1 MVVVLII
8 AVLTIPI
15 SAFAATLKRG
25 NDFWYSTGN
34 VSGETFAVDGNTAY
48 CVNPLQPIPG
58 NGNYTPTQLNNDSL
72 MKVLYYGYGGIGFN
86 NTIKAKM
93 DSYHNNQNINV
104 TGKDLYYGL
113 TRRCAA
119 KAYGSNYKFSY
130 YADWNNAIDN
140 FYAYVQALPKP
151 SGCKVYIIN
160 QNNTTQAIAYLVE
173 DEKII
178 LQLQKQSSNTSISN
192 NNACYSLAG
201 AVYGIYTDAACTKK
215 VGEITTNASGFA
227 AYSKSVYIGTYYA
240 KEITAPKG
248 FALSREVLTFK
259 KTNGTD
265 SATGL
270 NVYKATALEN
280 PKNDPVNIVLRKESK
295 NGKALAG
302 AEFTINYYDT
312 LDDVTGKTPKAH
324 WVVKTDADGYAGL
337 DQAYLVEGSAFYHT
351 GSGNPCI
358 PIGTVTIQE
367 TKAPAGFVIDNEL
380 HIFKITDEGSATDT
394 EFVETFNMPTLKN
407 DPFTV
412 SFDKKDESGKLL
424 AGAQVQL
431 LDSSKK
437 VVAEWTTTAEPYVIS
452 EELVVG
458 ETYTYHEVKAPDGYK
473 LADDVTF
480 TFDGTKDLSVSMMD
494 LKTETYITK
503 TDITGSNEIEGA
515 TLTVAKADNLST
527 PIDEW
532 VSQKEPHIIKGL
544 LYGKE
549 YVLTEKIPAAGY
561 VTANSITFSLNDD
574 GSVTEVTMKDEVTK
588 VEIIKVDS
596 KNQPLAG
603 VKLQILDDKNSVVVP
618 TWTTDGNPYRVD
630 GKLIVGKTY
639 RLHEVSTLPN
649 YKLADDV
656 EFTVLDTAEV
666 QTVKM
671 VNTLS
676 SGSVTLK
683 KRNDKNGSLA
693 GSQWQLFTADDKA
706 ISVTQTGSG
715 VYQIYE
721 NSQLKTMDT
730 DQYGNLRVGD
740 LPLGDYYFVE
750 TKAADGTMPY
760 AKKVTFTVSENTL
773 NPEVTVKDYKTVMY
787 NTGSIGITPFYLAG
801 AAGIAAIAIGTGV
814 YLFLRKRQ
822 HMTPPFS
829 KATTNKN
836 VFNRREKV
844 PTGTKSTNKN
854 RSEK

>member
-130 YADWNNAIDN
+130 YDDWNNAIDN

-215 VGEITTNASGFA
+215 VGEITTNANGFA
-227 AYSKSVYIGTYYA
+227 AYNKSVYIGTYYA

-337 DQAYLVEGSAFYHT
+337 DHAYLVEGSAFYQT

-412 SFDKKDESGKLL
+412 SLDKKDESGKLL

-437 VVAEWTTTAEPYVIS
+437 VVAEWTTTTEPYVLS

-515 TLTVAKADNLST
+515 TLTVAEADNLST

-596 KNQPLAG
+596 KNQPLTG

-671 VNTLS
+671 VNTFS

-715 VYQIYE
+715 IYQIYE

-730 DQYGNLRVGD
+730 DQYGNLHVGD
-740 LPLGDYYFVE
+740 LPLGDYYFLE

-787 NTGSIGITPFYLAG
+787 NTGSIGTTPFYLAG

-814 YLFLRKRQ
+814 YLFLRKRP

-829 KATTNKN
+829 KATTNN
-836 VFNRREKV
+836 IVFNRREKV

>member
-8 AVLTIPI
+8 AVLAIPI

-173 DEKII
+173 DERII

-201 AVYGIYTDAACTKK
+201 AVYGIFTDAACTKK

>member
-1 MVVVLII
+1 M
-8 AVLTIPI
+8 
-15 SAFAATLKRG
+15 
-25 NDFWYSTGN
+25 
-34 VSGETFAVDGNTAY
+34 
-48 CVNPLQPIPG
+48 
-58 NGNYTPTQLNNDSL
+58 
-72 MKVLYYGYGGIGFN
+72 
-86 NTIKAKM
+86 
-93 DSYHNNQNINV
+93 
-104 TGKDLYYGL
+104 
-113 TRRCAA
+113 
-119 KAYGSNYKFSY
+119 
-130 YADWNNAIDN
+130 
-140 FYAYVQALPKP
+140 
-151 SGCKVYIIN
+151 
-160 QNNTTQAIAYLVE
+160 
-173 DEKII
+173 
-178 LQLQKQSSNTSISN
+178 
-192 NNACYSLAG
+192 
-201 AVYGIYTDAACTKK
+201 
-215 VGEITTNASGFA
+215 
-227 AYSKSVYIGTYYA
+227 
-240 KEITAPKG
+240 
-248 FALSREVLTFK
+248 
-259 KTNGTD
+259 
-265 SATGL
+265 
-270 NVYKATALEN
+270 
-280 PKNDPVNIVLRKESK
+280 
-295 NGKALAG
+295 
-302 AEFTINYYDT
+302 
-312 LDDVTGKTPKAH
+312 
-324 WVVKTDADGYAGL
+324 VKTDTDGYAGL
-337 DQAYLVEGSAFYHT
+337 DQAYLVEGSAFYQT

-367 TKAPAGFVIDNEL
+367 TKAPAGYVIDNEL

-394 EFVETFNMPTLKN
+394 EYVETFNMPTLKN

-412 SFDKKDESGKLL
+412 SLDKKDESGKLL

-437 VVAEWTTTAEPYVIS
+437 VVAEWTTTAEPYVHS

-473 LADDVTF
+473 TADDITF
-480 TFDGTKDLSVSMMD
+480 TFEGNKNLNISMTD
-494 LKTETYITK
+494 FKTETHITK
-503 TDITGSNEIEGA
+503 TDITGSTEIAGA
-515 TLTVAKADNLST
+515 TLTVAEADNLST
-527 PIDEW
+527 VIDEW
-532 VSQKEPHIIKGL
+532 VSETAPHVIKGL
-544 LYGKE
+544 VSGKS
-549 YVLTEKIPAAGY
+549 YVLTEKIPAEGY
-561 VTANSITFSLNDD
+561 VTANSITFTVNTD

-656 EFTVLDTAEV
+656 EFTVNDTAEV

-730 DQYGNLRVGD
+730 DQYGNLYVGD

-814 YLFLRKRQ
+814 YLFIKKKY
-822 HMTPPFS
+822 S
-829 KATTNKN
+829 KK
-836 VFNRREKV
+836 
-844 PTGTKSTNKN
+844 
-854 RSEK
+854 

>member
-130 YADWNNAIDN
+130 YDDWNNAIDN

-215 VGEITTNASGFA
+215 VGEITTNANGFA
-227 AYSKSVYIGTYYA
+227 AYNKSVYIGTYYA

-358 PIGTVTIQE
+358 PIGTVMIQE

-412 SFDKKDESGKLL
+412 SLDKKDESGKLL

-437 VVAEWTTTAEPYVIS
+437 VVAEWTTTTEPYVLS
-452 EELVVG
+452 DELVVG

-515 TLTVAKADNLST
+515 TLTVAEADNLST
-527 PIDEW
+527 LIDEW

-666 QTVKM
+666 QAVKM

-715 VYQIYE
+715 IYQIYE

-730 DQYGNLRVGD
+730 DQYGNLHVGD

-814 YLFLRKRQ
+814 YLFIKKKY
-822 HMTPPFS
+822 S
-829 KATTNKN
+829 KK
-836 VFNRREKV
+836 
-844 PTGTKSTNKN
+844 
-854 RSEK
+854 

>member
-201 AVYGIYTDAACTKK
+201 AVYGIFTDAACTKK
-215 VGEITTNASGFA
+215 VGEITTNANGFA
-227 AYSKSVYIGTYYA
+227 AYNKSVYIGTYYA

-337 DQAYLVEGSAFYHT
+337 DQAYLVEGSAFYQT

-412 SFDKKDESGKLL
+412 SLDKKDESGKLL

-437 VVAEWTTTAEPYVIS
+437 VVAEWTTTTEPYVLS
-452 EELVVG
+452 DELVVG

-515 TLTVAKADNLST
+515 TLTVAEADNLST

-706 ISVTQTGSG
+706 VSVIQTGNG
-715 VYQIYE
+715 IYQRSE

-730 DQYGNLRVGD
+730 DQYGNLHVGD

-814 YLFLRKRQ
+814 YLFIKKKY
-822 HMTPPFS
+822 S
-829 KATTNKN
+829 KK
-836 VFNRREKV
+836 
-844 PTGTKSTNKN
+844 
-854 RSEK
+854 

>member
-8 AVLTIPI
+8 SVLTIPI

-130 YADWNNAIDN
+130 YDDWNNAIDN

-151 SGCKVYIIN
+151 SGCKVYLIN

-201 AVYGIYTDAACTKK
+201 AVYGIFTDAACTKK
-215 VGEITTNASGFA
+215 VGEITTNANGFA
-227 AYSKSVYIGTYYA
+227 AFNKSVYIGTYYA

-248 FALSREVLTFK
+248 FAFSREVLTFK

-312 LDDVTGKTPKAH
+312 LDDATGKTPKAH

-337 DQAYLVEGSAFYHT
+337 DQAYLVEGSAFYQT

-380 HIFKITDEGSATDT
+380 HIFKITDEGSATDK

-412 SFDKKDESGKLL
+412 SLDKKDESGKLL

-437 VVAEWTTTAEPYVIS
+437 VVAEWTTTTESYVLS
-452 EELVVG
+452 DELVVG

-473 LADDVTF
+473 TADDITF
-480 TFDGTKDLSVSMMD
+480 TFEGNKNLNISMTD
-494 LKTETYITK
+494 FKTETHITK
-503 TDITGSNEIEGA
+503 TDITGSTEIAGA
-515 TLTVAKADNLST
+515 TLTVTEANNLST
-527 PIDEW
+527 VIDEW
-532 VSQKEPHIIKGL
+532 VSETAPHVIKGL
-544 LYGKE
+544 VSGKS
-549 YVLTEKIPAAGY
+549 YVLTEKIPAEGY
-561 VTANSITFSLNDD
+561 VTANSITFTVNTD

-649 YKLADDV
+649 YKLAEDV

-715 VYQIYE
+715 IYQRSE

-814 YLFLRKRQ
+814 YLFIKKKN
-822 HMTPPFS
+822 S
-829 KATTNKN
+829 KK
-836 VFNRREKV
+836 
-844 PTGTKSTNKN
+844 
-854 RSEK
+854 

>member
-192 NNACYSLAG
+192 NNACYSLSG
-201 AVYGIYTDAACTKK
+201 AVYGIFTDAACTKK

-312 LDDVTGKTPKAH
+312 LDNVTGKTPKAH

-337 DQAYLVEGSAFYHT
+337 DQAYLVEGSAFYQT

-367 TKAPAGFVIDNEL
+367 TKAPAGYVIDNEL

-394 EFVETFNMPTLKN
+394 EYVETFNMPTLKN

-412 SFDKKDESGKLL
+412 SLDKKDESGKLL

-437 VVAEWTTTAEPYVIS
+437 VVAEWTTTTEPYVLS
-452 EELVVG
+452 DELVVG

-515 TLTVAKADNLST
+515 TLTVAEADNLST

-596 KNQPLAG
+596 KNKPLAG

-618 TWTTDGNPYRVD
+618 TWTTDGNPYRID

-706 ISVTQTGSG
+706 VSVIQTGNG
-715 VYQIYE
+715 IYQRSE

-730 DQYGNLRVGD
+730 DQYGNLRIGD

-814 YLFLRKRQ
+814 YLFIK
-822 HMTPPFS
+822 
-829 KATTNKN
+829 K
-836 VFNRREKV
+836 
-844 PTGTKSTNKN
+844 KSTNKN

>member
-130 YADWNNAIDN
+130 YDDWNNAIDN

-151 SGCKVYIIN
+151 SGCKVYVIN

-215 VGEITTNASGFA
+215 VGEITTNANGFA
-227 AYSKSVYIGTYYA
+227 AYNKSVYIGTYYA

-358 PIGTVTIQE
+358 PIGTVMIQE

-412 SFDKKDESGKLL
+412 SLDKKDESGKLL

-437 VVAEWTTTAEPYVIS
+437 VVAEWTTTTEPYVLS
-452 EELVVG
+452 DELVVG

-515 TLTVAKADNLST
+515 TLTVAEADNLST
-527 PIDEW
+527 LIDEW

-666 QTVKM
+666 QAVKM

-715 VYQIYE
+715 IYQIYE

-730 DQYGNLRVGD
+730 DQYGNLHVGD

-814 YLFLRKRQ
+814 YLFIK
-822 HMTPPFS
+822 
-829 KATTNKN
+829 KKY
-836 VFNRREKV
+836 
-844 PTGTKSTNKN
+844 TNKN

>member
-337 DQAYLVEGSAFYHT
+337 DQAYLVEGSAFYQT

-358 PIGTVTIQE
+358 PIGTVMIQE
-367 TKAPAGFVIDNEL
+367 TKAPAGYVIDNEL

-412 SFDKKDESGKLL
+412 SLDKKDESGKLL

-431 LDSSKK
+431 LDSGKK
-437 VVAEWTTTAEPYVIS
+437 VVAEWTTTTEPYVLS
-452 EELVVG
+452 DELVVG
-458 ETYTYHEVKAPDGYK
+458 ETYTYHEIKAPDGYK

-515 TLTVAKADNLST
+515 TLTVAEADNLST

-715 VYQIYE
+715 IYQIYE

-730 DQYGNLRVGD
+730 DQYGNLHVGD

-760 AKKVTFTVSENTL
+760 AKKVTFTVSKNTL

-787 NTGSIGITPFYLAG
+787 NTGSIGTTPFYLVG

-814 YLFLRKRQ
+814 YLFIK
-822 HMTPPFS
+822 
-829 KATTNKN
+829 K
-836 VFNRREKV
+836 
-844 PTGTKSTNKN
+844 KSTNKN

>member
-1 MVVVLII
+1 MKIIKQTGKIMVVVLII

-178 LQLQKQSSNTSISN
+178 LQLQKQSSNTSIST

-201 AVYGIYTDAACTKK
+201 AVYGIFTEAACTKK
-215 VGEITTNASGFA
+215 VGEITTNANGFA
-227 AYSKSVYIGTYYA
+227 AFNKSVYIGTYYA

-248 FALSREVLTFK
+248 FALSSEVLTFK

-337 DQAYLVEGSAFYHT
+337 DQAYLVEGNAFYQT

-407 DPFTV
+407 DSFTV
-412 SFDKKDESGKLL
+412 SLEKKDENGKLL

-437 VVAEWTTTAEPYVIS
+437 VVAEWTTTTEPYVLS
-452 EELVVG
+452 DELIVG

-473 LADDVTF
+473 TADDITF
-480 TFDGTKDLSVSMMD
+480 TFEGNKNLNISMTD
-494 LKTETYITK
+494 FKTETQIRK
-503 TDITGSNEIEGA
+503 TDITGSQEIAGA
-515 TLTVAKADNLST
+515 TLTVTEADNLST
-527 PIDEW
+527 VVDKW
-532 VSQKEPHIIKGL
+532 VSETTPHVIKGL
-544 LYGKE
+544 VSGKS
-549 YVLTEKIPAAGY
+549 YVLTEKIPAEGY
-561 VTANSITFSLNDD
+561 VTANSITFTVNTD

-618 TWTTDGNPYRVD
+618 TWTTDGNPYHVD

-656 EFTVLDTAEV
+656 EFTVNDTAEI

-683 KRNDKNGSLA
+683 KCNDKNGSLA

-706 ISVTQTGSG
+706 VSVIQTGNG
-715 VYQIYE
+715 IYQRSE

-801 AAGIAAIAIGTGV
+801 AAGIAANAIGTGV
-814 YLFLRKRQ
+814 YLFIKKKY
-822 HMTPPFS
+822 S
-829 KATTNKN
+829 KK
-836 VFNRREKV
+836 
-844 PTGTKSTNKN
+844 
-854 RSEK
+854 

>member
-130 YADWNNAIDN
+130 YDDWNNAIDN

-151 SGCKVYIIN
+151 SGCKAYIIN

-215 VGEITTNASGFA
+215 VGEITTNANGFA
-227 AYSKSVYIGTYYA
+227 AYNKSVYIGTYYA

-358 PIGTVTIQE
+358 PIGTVMIQE

-437 VVAEWTTTAEPYVIS
+437 VVAEWTTTTEPYVLS
-452 EELVVG
+452 DELVVG

-515 TLTVAKADNLST
+515 TLTVAEADNLST
-527 PIDEW
+527 LIDEW

-666 QTVKM
+666 QAVKM

-715 VYQIYE
+715 IYQIYE

-730 DQYGNLRVGD
+730 DQYGNLHVGD

-814 YLFLRKRQ
+814 YLFIK
-822 HMTPPFS
+822 
-829 KATTNKN
+829 KKY
-836 VFNRREKV
+836 
-844 PTGTKSTNKN
+844 TNKN

>member
-215 VGEITTNASGFA
+215 VGEITTNANGFA
-227 AYSKSVYIGTYYA
+227 AYNKSVYIGTYYA

-312 LDDVTGKTPKAH
+312 LDDATGKTPKAH

-412 SFDKKDESGKLL
+412 SLDKKDESGKLL

-437 VVAEWTTTAEPYVIS
+437 VVAEWTTTTEPYVLS
-452 EELVVG
+452 DELVVG

-515 TLTVAKADNLST
+515 TLTVAEADNLST

-706 ISVTQTGSG
+706 VSVIQTGNG
-715 VYQIYE
+715 IYQRSE

-730 DQYGNLRVGD
+730 DQYGNLHVGD

-814 YLFLRKRQ
+814 YLFIKKKY
-822 HMTPPFS
+822 S
-829 KATTNKN
+829 KK
-836 VFNRREKV
+836 
-844 PTGTKSTNKN
+844 
-854 RSEK
+854 

>member
-130 YADWNNAIDN
+130 YDDWNNAIDN

-215 VGEITTNASGFA
+215 VGEITTNANGFA
-227 AYSKSVYIGTYYA
+227 AYNKSVYIGTYYA

-358 PIGTVTIQE
+358 PIGTVMIQE

-412 SFDKKDESGKLL
+412 SLDKKDESGKLL

-437 VVAEWTTTAEPYVIS
+437 VVAEWTTTTEPYVLS
-452 EELVVG
+452 DELVVG

-515 TLTVAKADNLST
+515 TLTVAEADNLST
-527 PIDEW
+527 LIDEW

-666 QTVKM
+666 QAVKM

-715 VYQIYE
+715 IYQIYE

-730 DQYGNLRVGD
+730 DQYGNLHVGD

-814 YLFLRKRQ
+814 YLFIK
-822 HMTPPFS
+822 
-829 KATTNKN
+829 KKY
-836 VFNRREKV
+836 
-844 PTGTKSTNKN
+844 TNKN

>member
-130 YADWNNAIDN
+130 YDDWNNAIDN

-215 VGEITTNASGFA
+215 VGEITTNANGFA
-227 AYSKSVYIGTYYA
+227 AYNKSVYIGTYYA

-337 DQAYLVEGSAFYHT
+337 DQAYLVEGSAFYQT

-412 SFDKKDESGKLL
+412 SLDKKDESGKLL

-437 VVAEWTTTAEPYVIS
+437 VVAEWTTTTEPYVLS
-452 EELVVG
+452 DELVVG

-515 TLTVAKADNLST
+515 TLTVAEADNLST

-630 GKLIVGKTY
+630 GKLIVGKIY

-656 EFTVLDTAEV
+656 EFTVIDTAEV

-715 VYQIYE
+715 IYQIYE

-730 DQYGNLRVGD
+730 DQYGNLHVGD

-773 NPEVTVKDYKTVMY
+773 NPEVMVKDYKTVMY

-814 YLFLRKRQ
+814 YLFIKKKY
-822 HMTPPFS
+822 S
-829 KATTNKN
+829 KK
-836 VFNRREKV
+836 
-844 PTGTKSTNKN
+844 
-854 RSEK
+854 

>member
-8 AVLTIPI
+8 AVLTIPV

-201 AVYGIYTDAACTKK
+201 AVYGIFTDAACTKK

-312 LDDVTGKTPKAH
+312 LDNVTGKTPKAH

-337 DQAYLVEGSAFYHT
+337 DQAYLVEGSAFYQT

-367 TKAPAGFVIDNEL
+367 TKAPAGYVIDNEL

-394 EFVETFNMPTLKN
+394 EYVETFNMPTLKN

-412 SFDKKDESGKLL
+412 SLDKKDESGKLL

-437 VVAEWTTTAEPYVIS
+437 VVAEWTTTTEPYVLS
-452 EELVVG
+452 DELVVG

-515 TLTVAKADNLST
+515 TLTVAEADNLST

-630 GKLIVGKTY
+630 GKLIVGKIY

-693 GSQWQLFTADDKA
+693 GSQWQLFTSDDKA
-706 ISVTQTGSG
+706 VSVIQTGNG
-715 VYQIYE
+715 IYQRSE

-730 DQYGNLRVGD
+730 DQYGNLHVGD

-814 YLFLRKRQ
+814 YLFIKKKY
-822 HMTPPFS
+822 S
-829 KATTNKN
+829 KK
-836 VFNRREKV
+836 
-844 PTGTKSTNKN
+844 
-854 RSEK
+854 

>member
-1 MVVVLII
+1 MAVVLII

-130 YADWNNAIDN
+130 YDDWNNAIDN

-337 DQAYLVEGSAFYHT
+337 DQAYLVEGSAFYQT

-367 TKAPAGFVIDNEL
+367 TKAPAGYVIDNEL

-394 EFVETFNMPTLKN
+394 EYVETFNMPTLKN

-412 SFDKKDESGKLL
+412 SLDKKDESGKLL

-437 VVAEWTTTAEPYVIS
+437 VVAEWTTTTEPYVLS
-452 EELVVG
+452 DELVVG

-515 TLTVAKADNLST
+515 TLTVAEADNLST

-630 GKLIVGKTY
+630 GKLIVGKIY

-730 DQYGNLRVGD
+730 DQYGNLHVGD

-773 NPEVTVKDYKTVMY
+773 NPEVMVKDYKTVMY

-814 YLFLRKRQ
+814 YLFIK
-822 HMTPPFS
+822 
-829 KATTNKN
+829 K
-836 VFNRREKV
+836 
-844 PTGTKSTNKN
+844 KSTNKN

>member
-48 CVNPLQPIPG
+48 CVNPLQPIPS
-58 NGNYTPTQLNNDSL
+58 NGNYTSTQLNNDSL

-312 LDDVTGKTPKAH
+312 LDDATGKTPKAH

-337 DQAYLVEGSAFYHT
+337 DQAYLVEGSAFYQT

-367 TKAPAGFVIDNEL
+367 TKAPAGYVIDNEL

-394 EFVETFNMPTLKN
+394 EYVETFNMPTLKN

-412 SFDKKDESGKLL
+412 SLDKKDESGKLL

-437 VVAEWTTTAEPYVIS
+437 VVAEWTTTTEPYVLS
-452 EELVVG
+452 DELVVG

-515 TLTVAKADNLST
+515 TLTVAEADNLST

-574 GSVTEVTMKDEVTK
+574 GSVTEVVMKDEVTK

-656 EFTVLDTAEV
+656 EFTVNDTAEV

-706 ISVTQTGSG
+706 VSVIQTGNG
-715 VYQIYE
+715 IYQRSE

-730 DQYGNLRVGD
+730 DQYGNLYVGD

-773 NPEVTVKDYKTVMY
+773 NPEVMVKDYKTVMY
-787 NTGSIGITPFYLAG
+787 NTRFTI
-801 AAGIAAIAIGTGV
+801 
-814 YLFLRKRQ
+814 K
-822 HMTPPFS
+822 
-829 KATTNKN
+829 
-836 VFNRREKV
+836 
-844 PTGTKSTNKN
+844 
-854 RSEK
+854 

>member
-25 NDFWYSTGN
+25 NDFWYSIGN

-201 AVYGIYTDAACTKK
+201 AVYGIFTDAACTKK
-215 VGEITTNASGFA
+215 VGEITTNANGFA
-227 AYSKSVYIGTYYA
+227 AFNKSVYIGTYYA

-312 LDDVTGKTPKAH
+312 LDDATGKTPKAH
-324 WVVKTDADGYAGL
+324 WVVKTDVDGYAGL

-358 PIGTVTIQE
+358 PIGTVMIQE
-367 TKAPAGFVIDNEL
+367 TKAPAGYVIDNEL

-394 EFVETFNMPTLKN
+394 EYVETFNMPTLKN

-412 SFDKKDESGKLL
+412 SLDKKDESGKLL

-437 VVAEWTTTAEPYVIS
+437 VVAEWTTTTEPYVLS
-452 EELVVG
+452 DELVVG

-515 TLTVAKADNLST
+515 TLTVAEADNLST

-561 VTANSITFSLNDD
+561 VSANSITFSLNDD

-666 QTVKM
+666 QTIKM

-715 VYQIYE
+715 IYQIYE

-814 YLFLRKRQ
+814 YLFIK
-822 HMTPPFS
+822 
-829 KATTNKN
+829 K
-836 VFNRREKV
+836 
-844 PTGTKSTNKN
+844 KSTNEN

>member
-58 NGNYTPTQLNNDSL
+58 NGNYTPTQINNDSL

-201 AVYGIYTDAACTKK
+201 AVYGIFTDAACTKK

-312 LDDVTGKTPKAH
+312 LDNVTGKTPKAH

-358 PIGTVTIQE
+358 PIGTVMIQE
-367 TKAPAGFVIDNEL
+367 TKAPAGYVIDNEL

-394 EFVETFNMPTLKN
+394 EYVETFNMPTLKN

-412 SFDKKDESGKLL
+412 SLDKKDESGKLL

-437 VVAEWTTTAEPYVIS
+437 VVAEWTTTTEPYVLS
-452 EELVVG
+452 DELVVG

-473 LADDVTF
+473 TADDITF
-480 TFDGTKDLSVSMMD
+480 TFEGNKNLNISMTD
-494 LKTETYITK
+494 FKTETQIRK
-503 TDITGSNEIEGA
+503 ADITGSQEIAGA
-515 TLTVAKADNLST
+515 TLTVAEADNLST
-527 PIDEW
+527 VVDEW
-532 VSQKEPHIIKGL
+532 VSNKEPHIIKGL

-561 VTANSITFSLNDD
+561 VTAN
-574 GSVTEVTMKDEVTK
+574 TK
-588 VEIIKVDS
+588 
-596 KNQPLAG
+596 
-603 VKLQILDDKNSVVVP
+603 
-618 TWTTDGNPYRVD
+618 
-630 GKLIVGKTY
+630 
-639 RLHEVSTLPN
+639 
-649 YKLADDV
+649 
-656 EFTVLDTAEV
+656 
-666 QTVKM
+666 
-671 VNTLS
+671 
-676 SGSVTLK
+676 
-683 KRNDKNGSLA
+683 
-693 GSQWQLFTADDKA
+693 
-706 ISVTQTGSG
+706 
-715 VYQIYE
+715 
-721 NSQLKTMDT
+721 
-730 DQYGNLRVGD
+730 
-740 LPLGDYYFVE
+740 
-750 TKAADGTMPY
+750 
-760 AKKVTFTVSENTL
+760 
-773 NPEVTVKDYKTVMY
+773 
-787 NTGSIGITPFYLAG
+787 
-801 AAGIAAIAIGTGV
+801 
-814 YLFLRKRQ
+814 
-822 HMTPPFS
+822 
-829 KATTNKN
+829 
-836 VFNRREKV
+836 
-844 PTGTKSTNKN
+844 
-854 RSEK
+854 

>member
-8 AVLTIPI
+8 SVLTIPI

-130 YADWNNAIDN
+130 YDDWNNAIDN

-151 SGCKVYIIN
+151 SGCKVYVIN

-201 AVYGIYTDAACTKK
+201 AVYGIFTDAACTKK
-215 VGEITTNASGFA
+215 VGEITTNANGFA
-227 AYSKSVYIGTYYA
+227 AYNKSVYIGTYYA

-248 FALSREVLTFK
+248 FALSSEVLTFK

-312 LDDVTGKTPKAH
+312 LDDATGKTPKAH

-412 SFDKKDESGKLL
+412 LLDKKDESGKLL

-437 VVAEWTTTAEPYVIS
+437 VVAEWTTTTEPYVLS
-452 EELVVG
+452 DELVVG

-515 TLTVAKADNLST
+515 TLTVAEADNLST

-706 ISVTQTGSG
+706 VSVIQTGNG
-715 VYQIYE
+715 IYQRSE

-730 DQYGNLRVGD
+730 DQYGNLHVGD

-814 YLFLRKRQ
+814 YLFIK
-822 HMTPPFS
+822 
-829 KATTNKN
+829 K
-836 VFNRREKV
+836 
-844 PTGTKSTNKN
+844 KSTNKN

>member
-1 MVVVLII
+1 MVVVMII

-130 YADWNNAIDN
+130 YDDWNNAIDN

-324 WVVKTDADGYAGL
+324 WVVETDADGYAGL
-337 DQAYLVEGSAFYHT
+337 DQAYLVEGSAFYQT

-358 PIGTVTIQE
+358 PIGTVMIQE
-367 TKAPAGFVIDNEL
+367 TKAPAGYVIDNEL

-394 EFVETFNMPTLKN
+394 EYVETFNMPTLKN

-412 SFDKKDESGKLL
+412 SLDKKDESGKLL

-437 VVAEWTTTAEPYVIS
+437 VVAEWTTTTEPYVLS
-452 EELVVG
+452 DELVVG

-515 TLTVAKADNLST
+515 TLTVTEADNLST

-715 VYQIYE
+715 IYQIYE
-721 NSQLKTMDT
+721 NSQLITMDT

-740 LPLGDYYFVE
+740 LPLGDYYFLE

-760 AKKVTFTVSENTL
+760 AKKVTFTVSESTL

-814 YLFLRKRQ
+814 YLFIKKKY
-822 HMTPPFS
+822 S
-829 KATTNKN
+829 KK
-836 VFNRREKV
+836 
-844 PTGTKSTNKN
+844 
-854 RSEK
+854 

>member
-1 MVVVLII
+1 M
-8 AVLTIPI
+8 
-15 SAFAATLKRG
+15 
-25 NDFWYSTGN
+25 
-34 VSGETFAVDGNTAY
+34 
-48 CVNPLQPIPG
+48 
-58 NGNYTPTQLNNDSL
+58 
-72 MKVLYYGYGGIGFN
+72 
-86 NTIKAKM
+86 
-93 DSYHNNQNINV
+93 
-104 TGKDLYYGL
+104 
-113 TRRCAA
+113 
-119 KAYGSNYKFSY
+119 
-130 YADWNNAIDN
+130 
-140 FYAYVQALPKP
+140 
-151 SGCKVYIIN
+151 
-160 QNNTTQAIAYLVE
+160 
-173 DEKII
+173 
-178 LQLQKQSSNTSISN
+178 
-192 NNACYSLAG
+192 
-201 AVYGIYTDAACTKK
+201 
-215 VGEITTNASGFA
+215 
-227 AYSKSVYIGTYYA
+227 
-240 KEITAPKG
+240 
-248 FALSREVLTFK
+248 
-259 KTNGTD
+259 
-265 SATGL
+265 
-270 NVYKATALEN
+270 
-280 PKNDPVNIVLRKESK
+280 
-295 NGKALAG
+295 
-302 AEFTINYYDT
+302 
-312 LDDVTGKTPKAH
+312 
-324 WVVKTDADGYAGL
+324 
-337 DQAYLVEGSAFYHT
+337 
-351 GSGNPCI
+351 
-358 PIGTVTIQE
+358 
-367 TKAPAGFVIDNEL
+367 IDNEL

-431 LDSSKK
+431 LDASKK
-437 VVAEWTTTAEPYVIS
+437 VVAEWTTTAEPYVLS

-458 ETYTYHEVKAPDGYK
+458 ETYTYHEVKAPNGYK
-473 LADDVTF
+473 TADDITF
-480 TFDGTKDLSVSMMD
+480 TFEGNKNLNISMTD
-494 LKTETYITK
+494 FKTETHITK
-503 TDITGSNEIEGA
+503 TDITGSTEIAGA
-515 TLTVAKADNLST
+515 TLTVTEADNLST
-527 PIDEW
+527 VIDEW

-596 KNQPLAG
+596 KNQPLTG

-618 TWTTDGNPYRVD
+618 TWTTDGNPYRID

-715 VYQIYE
+715 IYQIYE

-730 DQYGNLRVGD
+730 DQYGNLHVGD

-760 AKKVTFTVSENTL
+760 AKKVTFTISENTL

-814 YLFLRKRQ
+814 YLFIK
-822 HMTPPFS
+822 
-829 KATTNKN
+829 K
-836 VFNRREKV
+836 
-844 PTGTKSTNKN
+844 KSTNKN

>member
-8 AVLTIPI
+8 AVLTIPV

-178 LQLQKQSSNTSISN
+178 LQLQKQSSNISISN

-201 AVYGIYTDAACTKK
+201 AVYGIYSDAACTKK
-215 VGEITTNASGFA
+215 VGEITTNANGFA
-227 AYSKSVYIGTYYA
+227 AYNKSVYIGTYYA

-265 SATGL
+265 NATGL
-270 NVYKATALEN
+270 NVYKVTALEN

-312 LDDVTGKTPKAH
+312 LDDATGKTPKAH

-358 PIGTVTIQE
+358 PIGTVMIQE
-367 TKAPAGFVIDNEL
+367 TKAPAGYVIDNEL

-412 SFDKKDESGKLL
+412 SLDKKDESGKLL

-437 VVAEWTTTAEPYVIS
+437 VVAEWTTTTEPYVLS
-452 EELVVG
+452 DELVVG

-515 TLTVAKADNLST
+515 TLTVAEADNLST

-639 RLHEVSTLPN
+639 RLHEVSPLPN

-715 VYQIYE
+715 IYQIYE

-730 DQYGNLRVGD
+730 DQYGNLHVGD

-814 YLFLRKRQ
+814 YLFIK
-822 HMTPPFS
+822 
-829 KATTNKN
+829 K
-836 VFNRREKV
+836 
-844 PTGTKSTNKN
+844 KSTNKN

>member
-201 AVYGIYTDAACTKK
+201 AVYGIFTDAACTKK

-312 LDDVTGKTPKAH
+312 LDNVTGKTPKAH

-337 DQAYLVEGSAFYHT
+337 DQAYLVEGSAFYQT

-367 TKAPAGFVIDNEL
+367 TKAPAGYVIDNEL

-394 EFVETFNMPTLKN
+394 EYVETFNMPTLKN

-412 SFDKKDESGKLL
+412 SLDKKDESGKLL

-437 VVAEWTTTAEPYVIS
+437 VVAEWTTTTEPYVLS
-452 EELVVG
+452 DELVVG

-515 TLTVAKADNLST
+515 TLTVAEADNLST

-693 GSQWQLFTADDKA
+693 GSQWQLFTSDDKA
-706 ISVTQTGSG
+706 VSVIQTGNG
-715 VYQIYE
+715 IYQRSE

-730 DQYGNLRVGD
+730 DQYGNLRIGD

-814 YLFLRKRQ
+814 YLFIKKKY
-822 HMTPPFS
+822 S
-829 KATTNKN
+829 KK
-836 VFNRREKV
+836 
-844 PTGTKSTNKN
+844 
-854 RSEK
+854 

>member
-130 YADWNNAIDN
+130 YDDWNNAIDN

-151 SGCKVYIIN
+151 SGCKAYIIN

-215 VGEITTNASGFA
+215 VGEITTNANGFA
-227 AYSKSVYIGTYYA
+227 AYNKSVYIGTYYA

-358 PIGTVTIQE
+358 PIGTVMIQE

-412 SFDKKDESGKLL
+412 SLDKKDESGKLL

-437 VVAEWTTTAEPYVIS
+437 VVAEWTTTTEPYVLS
-452 EELVVG
+452 DELVVG

-515 TLTVAKADNLST
+515 TLTVAEADNLST

-666 QTVKM
+666 QAVKM

-715 VYQIYE
+715 IYQIYE

-730 DQYGNLRVGD
+730 DQYGNLHVGD

-814 YLFLRKRQ
+814 YLFIK
-822 HMTPPFS
+822 
-829 KATTNKN
+829 KKY
-836 VFNRREKV
+836 
-844 PTGTKSTNKN
+844 TNKN

>member
-130 YADWNNAIDN
+130 YDDWNNAIDN

-215 VGEITTNASGFA
+215 VGEITTNANGFA
-227 AYSKSVYIGTYYA
+227 AYNKSVYIGTYYA

-312 LDDVTGKTPKAH
+312 LDDATGKTPKAH

-337 DQAYLVEGSAFYHT
+337 DQAYLVEGSAFYLT
-351 GSGNPCI
+351 GSDNPCI
-358 PIGTVTIQE
+358 PDGTVTIQE
-367 TKAPAGFVIDNEL
+367 TKAPAGYVIDNEL

-412 SFDKKDESGKLL
+412 SLDKKDESGKLL

-437 VVAEWTTTAEPYVIS
+437 VVAEWTTTTEPYVLS
-452 EELVVG
+452 DELVVG

-515 TLTVAKADNLST
+515 TLTVAEADNLST
-527 PIDEW
+527 LIDEW

-630 GKLIVGKTY
+630 GKLIVGKIY

-666 QTVKM
+666 QSVKM
-671 VNTLS
+671 INTLS
-676 SGSVTLK
+676 ASSVTPK
-683 KRNDKNGSLA
+683 KRNDNYASVA
-693 GSQWQLFTADDKA
+693 GS
-706 ISVTQTGSG
+706 
-715 VYQIYE
+715 
-721 NSQLKTMDT
+721 
-730 DQYGNLRVGD
+730 
-740 LPLGDYYFVE
+740 
-750 TKAADGTMPY
+750 
-760 AKKVTFTVSENTL
+760 
-773 NPEVTVKDYKTVMY
+773 
-787 NTGSIGITPFYLAG
+787 
-801 AAGIAAIAIGTGV
+801 
-814 YLFLRKRQ
+814 
-822 HMTPPFS
+822 
-829 KATTNKN
+829 
-836 VFNRREKV
+836 
-844 PTGTKSTNKN
+844 
-854 RSEK
+854 

>member
-1 MVVVLII
+1 MKIIKQTGKIMVVVMII

-151 SGCKVYIIN
+151 SGCKVYVIN

-178 LQLQKQSSNTSISN
+178 LQLQKQSSNISISN

-201 AVYGIYTDAACTKK
+201 AVYGIYSDAACTKK
-215 VGEITTNASGFA
+215 VGEITTNANGFA
-227 AYSKSVYIGTYYA
+227 AYNKSVYIGTYYA

-280 PKNDPVNIVLRKESK
+280 PKNDPVNIVLRKES
-295 NGKALAG
+295 NSGKALAG

-312 LDDVTGKTPKAH
+312 LDDVTGKTPKAF
-324 WVVKTDADGYAGL
+324 WVLKTDADGYAGL

-367 TKAPAGFVIDNEL
+367 TKAPAGYVIDNEL

-412 SFDKKDESGKLL
+412 SLDKKDESGKLL

-431 LDSSKK
+431 LDSSKR
-437 VVAEWTTTAEPYVIS
+437 VVAEWTTTTEPYVLS
-452 EELVVG
+452 DELVVG

-515 TLTVAKADNLST
+515 TLTVAEADNLST

-715 VYQIYE
+715 IYQIYE

-730 DQYGNLRVGD
+730 DQYGNLHVGD

-814 YLFLRKRQ
+814 YLFIK
-822 HMTPPFS
+822 
-829 KATTNKN
+829 K
-836 VFNRREKV
+836 
-844 PTGTKSTNKN
+844 KSTNKN

>member
-8 AVLTIPI
+8 AVLTIPV

-201 AVYGIYTDAACTKK
+201 AVYGIFTDATCTKK
-215 VGEITTNASGFA
+215 VGEITTNANGFA
-227 AYSKSVYIGTYYA
+227 AFNKSVYIGTYYA

-270 NVYKATALEN
+270 NVYMATALEN
-280 PKNDPVNIVLRKESK
+280 PKNDPVNIVLRKENK

-312 LDDVTGKTPKAH
+312 LDDATGKTPKAH

-358 PIGTVTIQE
+358 PIGTVMIQE
-367 TKAPAGFVIDNEL
+367 TKAPAGYVIDNEL

-412 SFDKKDESGKLL
+412 SLDKKDESGKLL

-437 VVAEWTTTAEPYVIS
+437 VVAEWTTTTEPYVLS
-452 EELVVG
+452 NELVVG

-473 LADDVTF
+473 TADYITF
-480 TFDGTKDLSVSMMD
+480 TFEGNKNLNISMTD
-494 LKTETYITK
+494 FKTETHITK
-503 TDITGSNEIEGA
+503 TDITGSTEIAGA
-515 TLTVAKADNLST
+515 TLTVTEADNLST
-527 PIDEW
+527 VIDEW
-532 VSQKEPHIIKGL
+532 VSETTPHVIKGL
-544 LYGKE
+544 VSGKS
-549 YVLTEKIPAAGY
+549 YVLTEKIPAEGY
-561 VTANSITFSLNDD
+561 VTANSITFTVNTD

-630 GKLIVGKTY
+630 GKLSVGKTY

-649 YKLADDV
+649 YKLAEDV

-706 ISVTQTGSG
+706 VSVIQTGNG
-715 VYQIYE
+715 IYQRSE

-730 DQYGNLRVGD
+730 DQYGNLHVGD

-773 NPEVTVKDYKTVMY
+773 NPEVSVKDYKTVMY
-787 NTGSIGITPFYLAG
+787 NT
-801 AAGIAAIAIGTGV
+801 AILRARPESPRSPLERAFI
-814 YLFLRKRQ
+814 FLSRKNIQR
-822 HMTPPFS
+822 
-829 KATTNKN
+829 N
-836 VFNRREKV
+836 
-844 PTGTKSTNKN
+844 N

>member
-1 MVVVLII
+1 MKIIKQTGKIMVVVLII

-201 AVYGIYTDAACTKK
+201 AVYGIFTDAACTKK

-312 LDDVTGKTPKAH
+312 LDDATGKTPKAH
-324 WVVKTDADGYAGL
+324 WVVKTDTDGYAGL

-412 SFDKKDESGKLL
+412 SLDKKDESGKLL

-437 VVAEWTTTAEPYVIS
+437 VVAEWTTTTEPYVLS
-452 EELVVG
+452 DELVVG

-515 TLTVAKADNLST
+515 TLTVAEADNLST

-715 VYQIYE
+715 I
-721 NSQLKTMDT
+721 
-730 DQYGNLRVGD
+730 
-740 LPLGDYYFVE
+740 
-750 TKAADGTMPY
+750 
-760 AKKVTFTVSENTL
+760 
-773 NPEVTVKDYKTVMY
+773 
-787 NTGSIGITPFYLAG
+787 
-801 AAGIAAIAIGTGV
+801 
-814 YLFLRKRQ
+814 
-822 HMTPPFS
+822 
-829 KATTNKN
+829 
-836 VFNRREKV
+836 
-844 PTGTKSTNKN
+844 
-854 RSEK
+854 

>member
-151 SGCKVYIIN
+151 SGCKVYVIN

-227 AYSKSVYIGTYYA
+227 DYSKSVYIGTYYA

-312 LDDVTGKTPKAH
+312 LDDATGKTPKAH

-358 PIGTVTIQE
+358 PIGTVMIQE
-367 TKAPAGFVIDNEL
+367 TKAPAGYVIDNEL

-412 SFDKKDESGKLL
+412 SLDKKDESGKLL

-437 VVAEWTTTAEPYVIS
+437 VVAEWTTTTEPYVLS
-452 EELVVG
+452 DELVVG

-515 TLTVAKADNLST
+515 TLTVAEADNLST

-715 VYQIYE
+715 IYQIYE
-721 NSQLKTMDT
+721 NSQLKKMDT
-730 DQYGNLRVGD
+730 DQFGNLHVGD

-801 AAGIAAIAIGTGV
+801 AAGIAAIAIETGV
-814 YLFLRKRQ
+814 YLFIKKKY
-822 HMTPPFS
+822 S
-829 KATTNKN
+829 KK
-836 VFNRREKV
+836 
-844 PTGTKSTNKN
+844 
-854 RSEK
+854 

>member
-215 VGEITTNASGFA
+215 VGEITTNANGFA
-227 AYSKSVYIGTYYA
+227 AYNKSVYIGTYYA
-240 KEITAPKG
+240 KEITTPKG

-312 LDDVTGKTPKAH
+312 LDDATGKTPKAH

-351 GSGNPCI
+351 GTGNPCI
-358 PIGTVTIQE
+358 PIGTVMIQE
-367 TKAPAGFVIDNEL
+367 TKAPAGYVIDNEL

-394 EFVETFNMPTLKN
+394 EYVETFNMPTLKN

-412 SFDKKDESGKLL
+412 SLDKKDESGKLL

-473 LADDVTF
+473 TADDITF
-480 TFDGTKDLSVSMMD
+480 TFEGNKNLNISMTD
-494 LKTETYITK
+494 FKTETHITK
-503 TDITGSNEIEGA
+503 TDITGSTEIAGA
-515 TLTVAKADNLST
+515 TLTVAEADNLST
-527 PIDEW
+527 VIDEW
-532 VSQKEPHIIKGL
+532 VSETAPHVIKGL
-544 LYGKE
+544 VSGKS
-549 YVLTEKIPAAGY
+549 YVLTEKIPAEGY
-561 VTANSITFSLNDD
+561 VTANSITFTVNTD

-596 KNQPLAG
+596 KNHPLAG

-656 EFTVLDTAEV
+656 EFTVNDTAEV

-706 ISVTQTGSG
+706 VSVIQTGNG
-715 VYQIYE
+715 IYQRSE

-730 DQYGNLRVGD
+730 DQYGNLYVGD

-814 YLFLRKRQ
+814 YLFIKKKY
-822 HMTPPFS
+822 S
-829 KATTNKN
+829 KK
-836 VFNRREKV
+836 
-844 PTGTKSTNKN
+844 
-854 RSEK
+854 

>member
-113 TRRCAA
+113 TRRCTA

-192 NNACYSLAG
+192 NNACYSLSG
-201 AVYGIYTDAACTKK
+201 AVYGIFTDAACTKK

-312 LDDVTGKTPKAH
+312 LDNVTGKTPKAH

-337 DQAYLVEGSAFYHT
+337 DQAYLVEGSAFYQT

-367 TKAPAGFVIDNEL
+367 TKAPAGYVIDNEL

-394 EFVETFNMPTLKN
+394 EYVETFNMPTLKN

-412 SFDKKDESGKLL
+412 SLDKKDESGKLL

-437 VVAEWTTTAEPYVIS
+437 VVAEWTTTTEPYVLS
-452 EELVVG
+452 DELVVG

-515 TLTVAKADNLST
+515 TLTVAEADNLST

-532 VSQKEPHIIKGL
+532 VSKKEPHIIKGL
-544 LYGKE
+544 VYGKE

-574 GSVTEVTMKDEVTK
+574 GSVTEVKMKDDVTK
-588 VEIIKVDS
+588 IEVVKVNS

-603 VKLQILDDKNSVVVP
+603 VELQILDKETNAVVVP
-618 TWTTDGNPYRVD
+618 TWTSDGNPHRVD
-630 GKLIVGKTY
+630 GKLVVGKTY
-639 RLHEVSTLPN
+639 LLHEVKALPN
-649 YKLADDV
+649 YKPAADV
-656 EFTVLDTAEV
+656 EFTVRDTAAV
-666 QTVKM
+666 QQVKM
-671 VNTLS
+671 INVLDV
-676 SGSVTLK
+676 GSVTLK
-683 KRNDKNGSLA
+683 KCDDQNGSLA

-706 ISVTQTGSG
+706 ISVTKTSDGA
-715 VYQIYE
+715 YQFSE
-721 NSQLKTMDT
+721 NDQLQTMDT
-730 DQYGNLRVGD
+730 DQTGKLYVGS

-760 AKKVTFTVSENTL
+760 GKKVNFTVSENTL

-787 NTGSIGITPFYLAG
+787 NTGSIGVMPFYYAG
-801 AAGIAAIAIGTGV
+801 AAGIVANSSVKYKALIGG
-814 YLFLRKRQ
+814 RKC
-822 HMTPPFS
+822 PPVQ
-829 KATTNKN
+829 K
-836 VFNRREKV
+836 
-844 PTGTKSTNKN
+844 KSTIKKN
-854 RSEK
+854 RSEQ